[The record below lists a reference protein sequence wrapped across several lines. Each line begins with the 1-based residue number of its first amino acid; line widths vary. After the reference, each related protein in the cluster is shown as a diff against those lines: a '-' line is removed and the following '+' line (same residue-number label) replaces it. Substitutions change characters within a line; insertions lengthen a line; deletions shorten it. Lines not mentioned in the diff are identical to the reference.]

1 MQHKIT
7 QISKTISHALR
18 HAPAEYGLTLDPQ
31 GWVLIADLLAALQ
44 SRGMQADESML
55 HAILAQSEKKRFEMV
70 EGKIRAYYG
79 HSTEEK
85 IVKQVVEPPE
95 ILYHGTVTGNLESI
109 LEKGL
114 LPMGRQYVHL
124 SADEKTAK
132 MVGSR
137 HAGAVVILQVQARA
151 AYNAGIAFYQENNG
165 VWLSDAVPGGYLSVV
180 VL

>member
-1 MQHKIT
+1 MQHPTT
-7 QISKTISHALR
+7 QLSKTISHALR
-18 HAPAEYGLTLDPQ
+18 HAPAAYGLTLDPQ
-31 GWVLIADLLAALQ
+31 GWVRIADLLAALKE
-44 SRGMQADESML
+44 RGMPADEQLL
-55 HAILAQSEKKRFEMV
+55 HDILAQSEKKRFEMV
-70 EGKIRAYYG
+70 EGKIRAFYG

-95 ILYHGTVTGNLESI
+95 ILYHGTVAGNLESI

-151 AYNAGIAFYQENNG
+151 AYQAGIAFYQEKNG
-165 VWLSDAVPGGYLSVV
+165 VWLSDAVPGGYLVGG
-180 VL
+180 